1 MSFDYATIMQGRV
14 HYRKCSR

>member
-14 HYRKCSR
+14 HYPKSSR

>member
-14 HYRKCSR
+14 HYPKCSR